1 MNDVMKFKDL
11 IVQKIIDD
19 SLRDAPEVCKIGRR
33 REGAE
38 IVRWEAPA
46 ALQALQMDADIS
58 ARQAVHDGEV
68 RSR

>member
-1 MNDVMKFKDL
+1 M
-11 IVQKIIDD
+11 I
-19 SLRDAPEVCKIGRR
+19 RYATPEVCKIDRR

>member
-33 REGAE
+33 REGAQ
-38 IVRWEAPA
+38 IVRSKAPA
-46 ALQALQMDADIS
+46 ASQALQMDADIFS
-58 ARQAVHDGEV
+58 PTGRP
-68 RSR
+68 